1 MLSLDMARYE
11 IVQEADNP
19 ASFPALA
26 TALRA
31 YGAGLTKWD
40 QFIRKLLRSGGV
52 DVNAQVPRKK
62 KRDDELKAV
71 VTSHYYP
78 RAISEPAMPLDE
90 LLT

>member
-62 KRDDELKAV
+62 KGTMNSKPW
-71 VTSHYYP
+71 S
-78 RAISEPAMPLDE
+78 
-90 LLT
+90 LLSTTPCYL